1 MKLNLLSLTVT
12 LAFAA
17 LANAQETT
25 TPAAPAI
32 ETKPAVPLDAATLK
46 EKVSYFYG
54 ADVARSFQENKVD
67 ISMESFLQ
75 GLKDTVDKKPTK
87 YTTEELEAAM
97 NQFAQAM
104 VAKQQKEM
112 AEAGAKNAAEGEK
125 FLADNAKRKGVTT
138 TASGLQYEIIKKGD
152 GAKPAAS
159 DTVTVH
165 YHGTLV
171 SGKVFD
177 SSVDRKEPATFP
189 VGGVIPGWVE
199 ALQLMPLGSKWK
211 LFIPSKLAYADRGA
225 GPEIGPGSAL
235 IFEVELLNIAPLES
249 NVSPAVAPVK

>member
-1 MKLNLLSLTVT
+1 MKLNLLSLTLT
-12 LAFAA
+12 LAFAS
-17 LANAQETT
+17 LATAQEATI
-25 TPAAPAI
+25 PAAPV
-32 ETKPAVPLDAATLK
+32 TKPAAPLDPAVLK
-46 EKVSYFYG
+46 DKVSYFYG
-54 ADVARSFQENKVD
+54 ADVARSFQDNKVD
-67 ISMESFLQ
+67 INMESFLQ
-75 GLKDTVDKKPTK
+75 GLKDTVEKKPTK
-87 YTTEELEAAM
+87 YTAEELEAAM

-112 AEAGAKNAAEGEK
+112 AEAAQKNSVEGDK
-125 FLADNAKRKGVTT
+125 FLADNAKRKEVTT

-199 ALQLMPLGSKWK
+199 ALQLMPVGSKWK
-211 LFIPSKLAYADRGA
+211 LFIPSKLAYGERGA
-225 GPEIGPGSAL
+225 GPDIGPGSAL
-235 IFEVELLNIAPLES
+235 IFEVELLKIDP
-249 NVSPAVAPVK
+249 KQ

>member
-1 MKLNLLSLTVT
+1 MKLNLLSLTFT

-17 LANAQETT
+17 LATAQETAAPAEPAT
-25 TPAAPAI
+25 KPAAPLD
-32 ETKPAVPLDAATLK
+32 PAVLK
-46 EKVSYFYG
+46 DKVSYFYG
-54 ADVARSFQENKVD
+54 ADVARSFQDNKVD

-75 GLKDTVDKKPTK
+75 GLKDTVDKKPSK

-104 VAKQQKEM
+104 VAKQQKDM
-112 AEAGAKNAAEGEK
+112 AEAAAKNSVASDK
-125 FLADNAKRKGVTT
+125 FLADNAKREGVTT

-152 GAKPAAS
+152 GAKPTAS

-171 SGKVFD
+171 NGKVFD

-211 LFIPSKLAYADRGA
+211 LFIPSKLAYGDRGA

-235 IFEVELLNIAPLES
+235 IFEVELLKIDP
-249 NVSPAVAPVK
+249 KQ

>member
-1 MKLNLLSLTVT
+1 MKLNLLLLTVT

-17 LANAQETT
+17 IASAQETKPNVNAAT
-25 TPAAPAI
+25 ATKPAAPI
-32 ETKPAVPLDAATLK
+32 DPAALK
-46 EKVSYFYG
+46 DKVSYFYG
-54 ADVARSFQENKVD
+54 ADVARSFRDNGVD
-67 ISMESFLQ
+67 ISMDSFLQ
-75 GLKDTVDKKPTK
+75 GLKDTVEKKPSK
-87 YTTEELEAAM
+87 YTPEELDAAM
-97 NQFAQAM
+97 NQFAQTM
-104 VAKQQKEM
+104 VAKQQKDM
-112 AEAGAKNAAEGEK
+112 AEAGLKNGAEGEK
-125 FLADNAKRKGVTT
+125 FLADNAKRDGVTT
-138 TASGLQYEIIKKGD
+138 TASGLQYEIIRKGD

-171 SGKVFD
+171 NGKVFD

-211 LFIPSKLAYADRGA
+211 LFIPSKLAYGDRGA

-235 IFEVELLNIAPLES
+235 IFEVELLKIEP
-249 NVSPAVAPVK
+249 KQ

>member
-17 LANAQETT
+17 LASAQEAS
-25 TPAAPAI
+25 TPAGPA
-32 ETKPAVPLDAATLK
+32 TKSGPPLDPAALK
-46 EKVSYFYG
+46 DKVSYFYG
-54 ADVARSFQENKVD
+54 ADVARSFQDNKVD

-75 GLKDTVDKKPTK
+75 GLKDTVDKKPSK
-87 YTTEELEAAM
+87 YTNEELEAAM

-104 VAKQQKEM
+104 VAKQQKDTT
-112 AEAGAKNAAEGEK
+112 EAAQKNSVESDK
-125 FLADNAKRKGVTT
+125 FLAANAKRDGVTT

-171 SGKVFD
+171 NGKVFD

-211 LFIPSKLAYADRGA
+211 LFIPSKLAYGDRGA

-235 IFEVELLNIAPLES
+235 IFEVELLKIDP
-249 NVSPAVAPVK
+249 KQ

>member
-1 MKLNLLSLTVT
+1 MKLNLLSLTLS
-12 LAFAA
+12 LAFATFA
-17 LANAQETT
+17 SAQEAAPVTKSAPESK
-25 TPAAPAI
+25 PAAPLD
-32 ETKPAVPLDAATLK
+32 PAVLK
-46 EKVSYFYG
+46 EKISYFYG
-54 ADVARSFQENKVD
+54 ADVARSFQDNKVD

-75 GLKDTVDKKPTK
+75 GLKDTVDKKPAK

-104 VAKQQKEM
+104 VAKQQKDM
-112 AEAGAKNAAEGEK
+112 AEAGQKNSAEGDK
-125 FLADNAKRKGVTT
+125 FLDTNAKRKGVTT
-138 TASGLQYEIIKKGD
+138 TASGLQYEIIKAGE
-152 GAKPAAS
+152 GAKPTAN

-165 YHGTLV
+165 YHGTLIN
-171 SGKVFD
+171 GKVFD

-211 LFIPSKLAYADRGA
+211 LFIPAKLAYAERGA

-235 IFEVELLNIAPLES
+235 IFEVELLNIARVDSL
-249 NVSPAVAPVK
+249 PVIPGK